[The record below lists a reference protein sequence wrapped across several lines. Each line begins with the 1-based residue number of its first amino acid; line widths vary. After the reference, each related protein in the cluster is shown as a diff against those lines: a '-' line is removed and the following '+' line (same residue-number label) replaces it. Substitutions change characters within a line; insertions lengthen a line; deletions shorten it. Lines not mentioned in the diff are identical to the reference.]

1 MRSQWVCFGIRF
13 WFIIWPTNTKDIDRS
28 ISLFLCWD
36 LKIFKET
43 SISRSLHTLIKLYLH
58 LTLSWRWA
66 LSYSKQSIDLRSKL
80 MGWFLYDN
88 GLRHERVKVFIVS
101 AHFPILVDS
110 TFPAKSQEVQVTE
123 GNKKQVNIYF
133 LVLAFLYLYMITKN
147 KQKTYCF
154 INNYDGIKEFKCI
167 SSKNP

>member
-1 MRSQWVCFGIRF
+1 M
-13 WFIIWPTNTKDIDRS
+13 D
-28 ISLFLCWD
+28 
-36 LKIFKET
+36 
-43 SISRSLHTLIKLYLH
+43 
-58 LTLSWRWA
+58 
-66 LSYSKQSIDLRSKL
+66 
-80 MGWFLYDN
+80 WFLYEN

-110 TFPAKSQEVQVTE
+110 TFPAKPQEVQLTE

-154 INNYDGIKEFKCI
+154 INNYDGIKEFKCV